1 MNILENIGSD
11 LDWKYRT
18 EKDEKYCQGM
28 INQTCFWPKGKVLG
42 GSSSINFMMYIR
54 GNRKNFDDWESF
66 GNTGWGYDSVL
77 HYFKKSENMTDK
89 RVRKEYGYPMYHG
102 ENGYLQVGRGFTL
115 GNLTKT
121 IFSAGQD
128 IGYDIV
134 KDVNGECQ
142 LGFTSMQHTLKQGK
156 RESTATAFLSSAKD
170 RKNLHVI
177 KNSTATKILFDA
189 NNKRAIGVQVRIKN
203 GELVEIKSRKEIIL
217 SAGSINT
224 PQLLMLSG
232 IGPKIHLEEMG
243 INVTADLAVGE
254 NLQDH
259 ITTPVLYSLP
269 EWFTLK
275 ITDWATFDYFQRHRG
290 PMAYVIDSAAFM
302 DTTGIDFQNPD
313 IQLVF
318 QPIPQGDQHNPSG
331 YNDEILK
338 NIKEITEINNLMAV
352 HTILLHPRSR
362 GKILLKNNDPF
373 EKPLIHPNYFM
384 DKEDIMTTLRG
395 INEAMKLEK
404 TAAFRK
410 NGMNLQKMNY
420 TSCNGFTIRSKN
432 YWRCIMRHMA
442 TTAFHPVGTAKMG
455 PSTDPQAVVDARLK
469 VKGVEGLRVIDA
481 SIMPTITSGNTNA
494 PTIMI
499 GEKGADMIKEDW
511 NEIIFY

>member
-1 MNILENIGSD
+1 MQNIGSD

-28 INQTCFWPKGKVLG
+28 INQTCFWPRGKVLG
-42 GSSSINFMMYIR
+42 GSSSINFMMYVR
-54 GNRKNFDDWESF
+54 GNRKNFDEWESL
-66 GNTGWGYDSVL
+66 GNTGWGYDNVL

-89 RVRKEYGYPMYHG
+89 RVKKEYGYQMYHG
-102 ENGYLQVGRGFTL
+102 ENGYMQVGRGFTL
-115 GNLTKT
+115 GNFTKA

-134 KDVNGECQ
+134 KDINGECQ
-142 LGFTSMQHTLKQGK
+142 LGFTSVQHTIKQGK
-156 RESTATAFLSSAKD
+156 RESTATAFLSSAKE

-177 KNSTATKILFDA
+177 KNSTATKILFDET
-189 NNKRAIGVQVRIKN
+189 NKKATGIQVRIKN
-203 GELVEIKSRKEIIL
+203 GEFVEIRTKKEIIL

-232 IGPKIHLEEMG
+232 IGPKNHLDEMG
-243 INVTADLAVGE
+243 ISVIADLPVGE

-259 ITTPVLYSLP
+259 IATPVIFSLP
-269 EWFTLK
+269 EWYTLK
-275 ITDWATFDYFQRHRG
+275 ITDWATFDYFQRQRG
-290 PMAYVIDSAAFM
+290 PMANVIDNSAFI
-302 DTTGIDFQNPD
+302 DTTQIDFQKPD
-313 IQLVF
+313 IQLIF
-318 QPIPQGDQHNPSG
+318 HPLSHNGNNNNPSG

-338 NIKEITEINNLMAV
+338 SVIEISAMNDLLIV
-352 HTILLHPRSR
+352 HTILLHPGSR
-362 GKILLKNNDPF
+362 GKILLKNSDPF

-384 DKEDIMTTLRG
+384 DKEDIMTMLRG

-410 NGMNLQKMNY
+410 NGMMLQKMNY
-420 TSCNGFTIRSKN
+420 TSCNGFTLRSKN

-442 TTAFHPVGTAKMG
+442 TTIFHPVGTAKMG
-455 PSTDPQAVVDARLK
+455 PTADPQAVVDPRLK
-469 VKGVEGLRVIDA
+469 VRGIEGLRVVDA

-511 NEIIFY
+511 NEIIFN